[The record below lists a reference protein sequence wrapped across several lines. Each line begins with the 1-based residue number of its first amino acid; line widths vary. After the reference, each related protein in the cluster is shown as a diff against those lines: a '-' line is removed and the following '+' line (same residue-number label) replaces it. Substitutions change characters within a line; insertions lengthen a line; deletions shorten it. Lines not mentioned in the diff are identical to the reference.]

1 MRVFCQLSVLWNEDV
16 FNGILFTA
24 IECEKSSLYLGV
36 IILWIH
42 LNSKIVVALMLSN
55 VAVKWGLCKQFWAKW
70 GLGMLMEKEKAT
82 FYQEN
87 V

>member
-16 FNGILFTA
+16 FNGVVFTA
-24 IECEKSSLYLGV
+24 IECEKNSLYLGV

-42 LNSKIVVALMLSN
+42 LNSKIVMALMLSK
-55 VAVKWGLCKQFWAKW
+55 VAIRWGLCKQFWAKW

-82 FYQEN
+82 FYREN